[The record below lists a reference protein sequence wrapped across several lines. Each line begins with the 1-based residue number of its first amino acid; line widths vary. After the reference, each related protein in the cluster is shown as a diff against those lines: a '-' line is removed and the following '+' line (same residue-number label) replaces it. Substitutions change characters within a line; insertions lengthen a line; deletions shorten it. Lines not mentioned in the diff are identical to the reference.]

1 MTPDTPS
8 IEQRV
13 RRGVQALDLF
23 FGSDRDW
30 RAELDL
36 DALNIAD
43 PRRCVMGQLFG
54 LAAAAGYEL
63 ITGVYHQ
70 TDRESWRF
78 GLIWGPDELSG
89 DAVYELNE
97 EWRRQ
102 VSTPD
107 WLTPFTH
114 CDNVTPAH
122 G

>member
-13 RRGVQALDLF
+13 RRGMQALDLF

-54 LAAAAGYEL
+54 LASAEGYGL
-63 ITGVYHQ
+63 LTRQYNLGDGDAWQ
-70 TDRESWRF
+70 L
-78 GLIWGPDELSG
+78 GLIWAPDSRHDEAQL
-89 DAVYELNE
+89 LTE

-102 VSTPD
+102 VTPR

-114 CDNVTPAH
+114 CDKVVPAH